1 MKQVLILLPI
11 LLLAL
16 VANAQKKAEIS
27 FEVSG
32 VCGMC
37 ENRIEGSLDV
47 SGIIMADWDVETKDL
62 KVAYKTKKIS

>member
-16 VANAQKKAEIS
+16 VAKAQKKAEIS

-37 ENRIEGSLDV
+37 ENRI
-47 SGIIMADWDVETKDL
+47 
-62 KVAYKTKKIS
+62 